1 MTIKTTVANR
11 YNTVKTTVTNW
22 SKGGKVFANGITG

>member
-1 MTIKTTVANR
+1 MIIKTTVANR
-11 YNTVKTTVTNW
+11 CNTVKTTVKNQ